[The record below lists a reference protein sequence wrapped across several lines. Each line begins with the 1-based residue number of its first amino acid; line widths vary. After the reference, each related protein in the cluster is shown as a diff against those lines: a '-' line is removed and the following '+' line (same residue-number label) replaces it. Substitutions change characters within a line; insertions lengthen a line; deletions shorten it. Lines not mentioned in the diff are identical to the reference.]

1 MPARLRLQG
10 NRPKWDGRHKRAPVT
25 SHAALAW
32 NVQDPKSTNVWR
44 YLVSKLLRGAVAG
57 WGASK
62 LGGGC
67 LTTILIFFL
76 LWWGLGHFHIF
87 Q

>member
-1 MPARLRLQG
+1 MAGDPLRPRVNLTG
-10 NRPKWDGRHKRAPVT
+10 SADD
-25 SHAALAW
+25 HAALAW
-32 NVQDPKSTNVWR
+32 NVHGTTEHERRRS
-44 YLVSKLLRGAVAG
+44 LLSKLLRGVVAG

-67 LTTILIFFL
+67 LTTILIFIL
-76 LWWGLGHFHIF
+76 LWWGLGHLQIF